1 MISNFDNFDNF
12 LEEGKVTVKRRYTE
26 NYPSKHVYSGAKI
39 RNSVL
44 SAIKDGVVTKE
55 EFQKILDEAGA
66 SRVWKYKYEHFFDI
80 NEDGIKLSTKGLR
93 ICTVEKIEEASTSIA
108 QQRLMGIAY
117 ALKMGEIEPEDASDE
132 AKDLAK
138 NLTVQQLK
146 DFASTKHKG
155 LPYKKENES
164 VIPAEIPGMGEVSLP
179 GNPGTT
185 TNFDNQKVGS
195 GDIPLPITNKKKKTI
210 YMVNNKIMK
219 LIPESFEEFKQSLI
233 VEAFNSSI
241 LQSLSQNPKGNIGKK
256 FFDTLSKMGIAIS
269 DVTNNQILEITPAEA
284 KKYTASFPNAIL
296 IYYSTTKKENP
307 YAGRDAYSSREIGAD
322 VPLAVVKGKLY
333 MGLAYDKWAS
343 KNSKAEYKLVPQK
356 DGTILGLSDKD
367 GGSYGSGLTSL
378 DKMASV
384 SDIVYVINPAGGV
397 APSSTEKRL
406 DRSQSRKG
414 AIAFINDKDFK
425 SANMARY
432 NSILADQ
439 ASKLP
444 LDKDVVDAIDTVAS
458 YIKDAISTDA
468 KTKYGEVLV
477 GLDPRGR
484 EIKMRDVSN
493 ALEYLLDD
501 FERYSNAMNQS
512 KEDGSKYY
520 AEQSKQYAKSIVDQ
534 IRKIKNKDLAF

>member
-1 MISNFDNFDNF
+1 MISNFDDF

-93 ICTVEKIEEASTSIA
+93 ICPVEKIEEASTSIA

-117 ALKMGEIEPEDASDE
+117 ALKTGEIDPEDASDE
-132 AKDLAK
+132 AKDLAQ
-138 NLTVQQLK
+138 NLTVKQLK

-164 VIPAEIPGMGEVSLP
+164 ITPAEIHGMGSVSLP

-185 TNFDNQKVGS
+185 TSFDNQKVGS
-195 GDIPLPITNKKKKTI
+195 GDIPIPITNKKKI
-210 YMVNNKIMK
+210 KIMK

-269 DVTNNQILEITPAEA
+269 DVTDDQILEITPAEA

-296 IYYSTTKKENP
+296 IYYSTTQKENP
-307 YAGRDAYSSREIGAD
+307 YAGRDAYGEAKVIGAD
-322 VPLAVVKGKLY
+322 VPLAVVKDKLY

-343 KNSKAEYKLVPQK
+343 KNSKAEYKLVKAADGTSLGIQHK
-356 DGTILGLSDKD
+356 DGS
-367 GGSYGSGLTSL
+367 SYSSGLTSL

-384 SDIVYVINPAGGV
+384 SDVVYVIIPTV
-397 APSSTEKRL
+397 TPSSTEKRL
-406 DRSQSRKG
+406 DRSKSRQG
-414 AIAFINDKDFK
+414 ATAYINDKDFK

-444 LDKDVVDAIDTVAS
+444 LDKDVADAIDIVAT
-458 YIKDAISTDA
+458 YIKDAITSDA
-468 KTKYGEVLV
+468 QTKYGEILV

-484 EIKMRDVSN
+484 EIRMSSVAYAMKN
-493 ALEYLLDD
+493 LLDD
-501 FERYSNAMNQS
+501 FERYSQAMKNS
-512 KEDGSKYY
+512 KEEGSKYY
-520 AEQSKQYAKSIVDQ
+520 AEQSKQYAKSIVDG
-534 IRKIKNKDLAF
+534 IRKIKNKDLA